1 VSKGNLS
8 RSSMRMLKIK
18 WKTLKKYWIQ
28 QQRGK
33 KINFEKGDWVW
44 LYLRKGIFSSQRKSK
59 LSPRGDGLF
68 QILKKLM
75 IMDMD

>member
-1 VSKGNLS
+1 MENTK
-8 RSSMRMLKIK
+8 KILNTTTK
-18 WKTLKKYWIQ
+18 
-28 QQRGK
+28 GK